1 MQTNLSAEF
10 QIRSGR
16 RRERSRYDTSRHIHV
31 HVLFTIAVRSLLSA
45 MRKRAMIVTL
55 GRFQEVAGEHR
66 NTKVRRGGEPRE
78 EPLNHCT
85 MWRAMDQPMEIVL
98 ANRRVEAVDVRVA
111 RPLLP
116 VRVFVRFFAAAQIF
130 HMYDIDTIQ
139 DGPDHNVQ
147 TVDNRGV
154 LTGKEPPVSKWPL
167 SQRLLCL
174 FRW

>member
-1 MQTNLSAEF
+1 MRYIKAYSCSCLVHDSRQKLAVCDEKTGNDRDSRKVS
-10 QIRSGR
+10 RSCWGAQKHQ
-16 RRERSRYDTSRHIHV
+16 SP
-31 HVLFTIAVRSLLSA
+31 A
-45 MRKRAMIVTL
+45 
-55 GRFQEVAGEHR
+55 
-66 NTKVRRGGEPRE
+66 GGEPRE

-85 MWRAMDQPMEIVL
+85 MWRPMDQPMEIVL
-98 ANRRVEAVDVRVA
+98 ANRRVEAVDVRGA
-111 RPLLP
+111 HPLLTLCP
-116 VRVFVRFFAAAQIF
+116 VRVFVRFCAAAQIF